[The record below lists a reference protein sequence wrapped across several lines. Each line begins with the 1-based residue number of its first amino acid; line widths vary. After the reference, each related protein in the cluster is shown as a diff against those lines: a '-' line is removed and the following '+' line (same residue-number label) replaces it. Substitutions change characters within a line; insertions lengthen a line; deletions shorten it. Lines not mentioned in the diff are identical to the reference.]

1 VFAMLLVPVLECSWQ
16 DHAPIVAM
24 SNGPLH
30 TASMSA
36 SAVKP
41 LQLGPVTVATPAIQ
55 GALSGYSDLPMRR
68 VARAFGCGYTMNEV
82 VLDELVVLPGKL
94 QAEILRVEDDD
105 HPVGG
110 QILGATPDTFA
121 AAATLMVDAGYDVID
136 INFGCPVKKTVGHCR
151 GGYLLSEPR
160 IALEIISRVRNAV
173 RPEVPVTLK
182 MRRGIDDSAMAEEMF
197 WEIIEG
203 AFARG
208 IEAVCVH
215 GRTVEQRYVGPSRP
229 SFLTRVKQRFPQRT
243 ILGSGD
249 VFTAAAAV
257 EMLHTTSVDAAWV
270 ARGAIGAP
278 WVFGEIAH
286 LLRTGVQRPPPSFT
300 EQRRAVWMHR
310 EQSVLLYG
318 EVLGNRIFRSA
329 AIKYAE
335 AHPRCEDVKQAFYR
349 CKTAVDVDAAMRSF
363 YDIDLADDHFG
374 EVIRKLGS
382 GALVA
387 AGATA

>member
-1 VFAMLLVPVLECSWQ
+1 MLMP
-16 DHAPIVAM
+16 DHALVVAM
-24 SNGPLH
+24 SNRHLH
-30 TASMSA
+30 TGHMSA
-36 SAVKP
+36 GHPIKP
-41 LQLGPVTVATPAIQ
+41 LRLGSIVVPVPAIQ

-68 VARAFGCGYTMNEV
+68 VARAFGCHYTMNEV

-94 QAEILRVEDDD
+94 QAEILRLEDDD
-105 HPVGG
+105 HPVAG

-121 AAATLMVDAGYDVID
+121 AAAELMVEAGYDVID

-151 GGYLLSEPR
+151 GGFLLSEPR
-160 IALEIISRVRNAV
+160 TALSIIDRVRQAV
-173 RPEVPVTLK
+173 RPNVPVTLK
-182 MRRGIDDSAMAEEMF
+182 MRRGIDDSALAEDMF

-229 SFLTRVKQRFPQRT
+229 SFLARVKQRFPTRT

-249 VFTAAAAV
+249 VFSAV
-257 EMLHTTSVDAAWV
+257 DAVNMLHTTRVDAAWV

-278 WVFGEIAH
+278 WVFGEITH
-286 LLRTGVQRPPPSFT
+286 LLSTGEQQAPPSFS

-318 EVLGNRIFRSA
+318 EVLGNRMFRSA

-349 CKTAVDVDAAMRSF
+349 CKTAADVDAAMRTF
-363 YDIDLADDHFG
+363 YDVDWSDDHFG
-374 EVIRKLGS
+374 VVVRKSGP